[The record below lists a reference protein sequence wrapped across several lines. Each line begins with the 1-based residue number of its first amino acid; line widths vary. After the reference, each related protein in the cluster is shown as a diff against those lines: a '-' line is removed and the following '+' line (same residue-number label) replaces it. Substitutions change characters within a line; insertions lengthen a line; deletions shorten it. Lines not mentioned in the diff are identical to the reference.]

1 MTNAHIARLD
11 RSTAKNGEDI
21 ILRRVVGTTNQ
32 QNTDV
37 GIRAKVE
44 GLTDKTLI
52 AATSQLEFHC
62 IFSPTQINAAQ
73 WPGGQP
79 PGPQGDDPRVPDK
92 NRGDMARVRGKWRAV
107 QWAFGKYPGGE
118 LVRIEMRVLG

>member
-1 MTNAHIARLD
+1 VNAHIARLD
-11 RSTAKNGEDI
+11 RSLAKDGEDI

-37 GIRAKVE
+37 NVRAHVE
-44 GLTDKTLI
+44 GLSDKTLI

-62 IFSPTQINAAQ
+62 IFSPTEINAAQ

-79 PGPQGDDPRVPDK
+79 PNIVNDPRIPSK
-92 NRGDMARVRGKWRAV
+92 NRGDEAKVRGMWRSV
-107 QWAFGKYPGGE
+107 MWGFGKYPGGE
-118 LVRIEMRVLG
+118 LVRIEIRVLG